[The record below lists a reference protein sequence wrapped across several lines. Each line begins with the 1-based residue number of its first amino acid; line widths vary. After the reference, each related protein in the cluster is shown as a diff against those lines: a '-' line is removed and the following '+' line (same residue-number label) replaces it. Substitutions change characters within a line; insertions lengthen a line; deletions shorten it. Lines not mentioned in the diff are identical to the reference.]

1 MTDRPWRMLAM
12 LVVVGVALVPLFC
25 PTRGQV
31 VRGKIYRGLPDT
43 TIQTPQDDPE
53 TVKRSESD
61 PEILKYGES
70 DPEILK
76 YGESDPEMVKYDQYD
91 PEYSDLGPEIVL
103 KDENS
108 PDDGEVSPEN
118 EYYDV
123 NTPRVPEIISQR
135 PYQDPEV
142 VVGEEGVPKE
152 GRLGPGVNG
161 GEQGP
166 ETPEIPPGNPQNGPE
181 ITENDKITPRNPD
194 LTHLDTKIT
203 PEITENEI
211 PGPEIPENWDIV
223 VICLGG
229 GEDITVMAQIA
240 SLMHSQGH
248 KVAALIYGPTTLDET
263 FPPAVKVLQI
273 PVAPDDPLYP
283 GGVASGVTPGEE
295 VGVEW
300 TSGRIIASRI
310 LACREA
316 TQLQWV
322 KDVIL
327 SSKLIVF
334 PLFLH
339 DICVLSL
346 AHSTRVPVVGVVT
359 SRMGAWW
366 VWVNMGILPSLGS
379 TPVPPNS
386 MDDFGIWSRA
396 ANLASHYRYL
406 SSIRQLY
413 QVPALTALSPG
424 TDPPSLDVL
433 YTSLTHVLL
442 AWDPLIDAHAPYTPM
457 VIPIG
462 GFAFETGRI
471 TKDVLVPALLN
482 RAGVVSVCPGGSE
495 AWVGPDALNALYN
508 ALKMTPYT
516 ILWRASYDLLQP
528 NISQDDSMRDKFIF
542 KKYLPLSDVL
552 NHPRHRLLVSTC
564 GETEVMAAVYFG
576 SPVLCLPVTT
586 DQTLAAAVVEDLGLA
601 VVVPAKEATT
611 STLTKA
617 LSKLSGNR
625 SYRECGRQL
634 GEELHDQALS
644 PADRVLFTLE
654 RALRRPHSRRHIP
667 RPTHL
672 SLLQQ
677 SNADVYLLL
686 LVLLTCLSGLLI
698 LLTIVMLPILLK
710 KQKRKAD

>member
-1 MTDRPWRMLAM
+1 
-12 LVVVGVALVPLFC
+12 VPHTKECHSASPDTSYHSATPDTSYHSATPDPFYHSATPDTSYHSATPDTSYHSATPDTSYHSATPDPSYHSASLN
-25 PTRGQV
+25 
-31 VRGKIYRGLPDT
+31 IYRGLPDT

-248 KVAALIYGPTTLDET
+248 KV
-263 FPPAVKVLQI
+263 LQI

-310 LACREA
+310 LA
-316 TQLQWV
+316 
-322 KDVIL
+322 
-327 SSKLIVF
+327 S
-334 PLFLH
+334 
-339 DICVLSL
+339 
-346 AHSTRVPVVGVVT
+346 HSTRVPVVGVVT

-396 ANLASHYRYL
+396 ANLASHYR
-406 SSIRQLY
+406 SV
-413 QVPALTALSPG
+413 VPALTALSPG